1 MRVFSYTTIIRSHVL
16 ISGFVDNYMI
26 WNKHGEEAPP
36 LRENQLDEILQD
48 PEFNIL
54 FDDFDDAGGDDEDVG
69 GGYSDGVDGGPIDIG
84 SDDGS
89 DELDDGDSLSQLLRH
104 TKAELLV
111 GSATG
116 IENFETVK
124 KLAEKNIYEGS
135 KGCPKHW
142 TVLHFVLELLT
153 LKAKH
158 SSDSS
163 FNDLLAMLTWLLPKP
178 K

>member
-1 MRVFSYTTIIRSHVL
+1 L
-16 ISGFVDNYMI
+16 
-26 WNKHGEEAPP
+26 
-36 LRENQLDEILQD
+36 LQ
-48 PEFNIL
+48 
-54 FDDFDDAGGDDEDVG
+54 
-69 GGYSDGVDGGPIDIG
+69 
-84 SDDGS
+84 
-89 DELDDGDSLSQLLRH
+89 H

-111 GSATG
+111 GSAEG

-124 KLAEKNIYEGS
+124 KSAEENISERS

-158 SSDSS
+158 SWPDSS

>member
-1 MRVFSYTTIIRSHVL
+1 MRVFSNKTIIRSHVL

-36 LRENQLDEILQD
+36 PRENQFEEILQT
-48 PEFNIL
+48 PSLIYCL
-54 FDDFDDAGGDDEDVG
+54 MIMMMRAVMMKMLVVAIVMVWTGG
-69 GGYSDGVDGGPIDIG
+69 IDIS
-84 SDDGS
+84 SDDDS
-89 DELDDGDSLSQLLRH
+89 DELDDGDFLSQLLQH

-111 GSATG
+111 GSAKG
-116 IENFETVK
+116 IEKFEMVK
-124 KLAEKNIYEGS
+124 KSVEENIYERS

>member
-1 MRVFSYTTIIRSHVL
+1 M
-16 ISGFVDNYMI
+16 
-26 WNKHGEEAPP
+26 
-36 LRENQLDEILQD
+36 Q
-48 PEFNIL
+48 
-54 FDDFDDAGGDDEDVG
+54 
-69 GGYSDGVDGGPIDIG
+69 
-84 SDDGS
+84 
-89 DELDDGDSLSQLLRH
+89 H

-111 GSATG
+111 GSAKG

-124 KLAEKNIYEGS
+124 KSVEENIYERS

-142 TVLHFVLELLT
+142 AVLHFVLELLT
-153 LKAKH
+153 LKGKH